1 MKNRHV
7 IAQIYIHLVAFALIA
22 FCAIGLIGFL
32 FIDPASRLK
41 VEHISDISLAGLLI
55 AAGLLSVA
63 HNRPTLS
70 AVFGTLLMVLSLYSV
85 GHNLAA
91 PSLVPE
97 VSWISGLL
105 RMRSPLAAVLSLVG
119 LALFL
124 AHRGAPG
131 RWFSQGCGGLL
142 LLLMVLTHST
152 AWLPELNIEQIGFRQ
167 ESNYIVHLFLVFIG
181 AALILLPRLPDNRE
195 VLLDRLTVLTG
206 MLGALITVLTWY
218 LLSQQHL
225 ANQDPADSFAVTYL
239 PNLILGLGL
248 IFSFLIMTSQRL
260 ARLAIKHAQHLHTAN
275 QALQASLREH
285 ASLQALNLRI
295 VEFSEDIL
303 CSLDEHSRFT
313 QLSAST
319 ASVLGYRPEEMIG
332 HSLFDYLLPEDRT
345 LTQSTLHAM
354 IEGGERHNF
363 RGSCRRQD
371 GNIVHL
377 HWSGRWSA
385 SERTLFAMAH
395 DVTPLVDS
403 ESFAKAQR
411 DILTMISTDQPLA
424 DILDSIC
431 LLAESQAAQ
440 TMCSVLLVDK
450 EQKHL
455 LLGSASSL
463 PAAFAQRLD
472 GMPIGPQNSACGTAV
487 FRRKLVISD
496 DIDSDPRWQDLRS
509 AALDNDLH
517 ACWSIPLISHRGDI
531 LGAFAMY
538 HRLPIAPTAEHLQ
551 LINTASQLA
560 AIAIEHL
567 HDRLRLQQS
576 EQRYRSL
583 FTFNPDPVFSFDLEG
598 RFSSMNQAGCMLS
611 GYSEE
616 ELIGEN
622 LSLLVH
628 NEDPSKLAD
637 YISTTITGGSL
648 RDEGLLRSRDGQL
661 IDVGLTHLPIII
673 DEKVVGG
680 FGIAKDFSE
689 RNRMVR
695 ALREALQ
702 HSEHQAELLG
712 GLSET
717 AVNINSIIN
726 SHNHT
731 DTLLDYMAE
740 RLRLLLGAHQSVIH
754 LSPAADGGAA
764 IYSVSLSEKYADW
777 PYEQIAADDQE
788 FSAKIRDTN
797 QPILLTRDELDNHS
811 RWHKKGALAS
821 NAPAK
826 RGWLAVP
833 LKDHDGTNLGLLQL
847 SDKYEGDFDQDDL
860 AIAQQFAQ
868 MAVAVLKNSQLVQAV
883 LAGERRLKTQLE
895 FTSAITNSVS
905 EGLLAVDR
913 QGLLTFINPTAA
925 DLLNQSAQQLVG
937 QALAQYLP
945 LALSDSDHSERT
957 SSYHGEVS
965 RRQLPQGERY
975 LAFDSAP
982 LLNEEGPQGWVV
994 ALRDI
999 SEQKRFESE
1008 LAHNASHD
1016 VLTGLPNR
1024 ALLEDRLIQGC
1035 KISSRYKRIL
1045 AVMFID
1051 LDGFKPINDSLG
1063 HSVGDLILI
1072 EVARRMEQQVRPG
1085 DTVARL
1091 GGDEFIVILPDLAKD
1106 EDVLLVANRLI
1117 ENIGRVYKIE
1127 GTELQI
1133 TASMGITLSD
1143 GSIEQPMHLIQQ
1155 ADLAMFKAKRQ
1166 GKNNYQW
1173 YTEDLNQKVSERVYL
1188 RNELQKAIEAQ
1199 TLQLYYQPQVDA
1211 RSGRIIGYEALM
1223 RWQHAERGFI
1233 PPIQFIPVAEDTG
1246 QIIPMSEW
1254 ALNTACQHARM
1265 LFEQG
1270 WKNQV
1275 MAVNISPLQFQRANF
1290 IEFVKTTLEHTGL
1303 PAELLELE
1311 ITESV
1316 LMDNAEKAIQTL
1328 QALKDIGVRIA
1339 IDDFGTG
1346 FSSLNYLK
1354 RLPIDKV
1361 KIDRSFVQEIISD
1374 RSDAAITQ
1382 GIISMA
1388 HHLGLKVIAEGVENE
1403 PQFDFLKR
1411 NQCDAFQGYYFA
1423 KPMPL
1428 KDLEKY
1434 LQLQQQKLQLQRP
1447 IKGVDAGEQTLLL
1460 LDDEENILRALSRV
1474 LRRDGYQILVARSAQ
1489 DAFALLA
1496 KHDVH
1501 VILSDQ
1507 RMPEMNGTEFLRRV
1521 KDLYPN
1527 TVRIVLSG
1535 YTDLKSVTDAI
1546 NQGAIYKF
1554 LTKPWDDKEL
1564 RSTIAQAFQHHDL
1577 VRQKDE
1583 GVLGVEVKGEA

>member
-1 MKNRHV
+1 MKNRYV
-7 IAQIYIHLVAFALIA
+7 VAQIYIHLVAFTLVA
-22 FCAIGLIGFL
+22 FSVIGLIGFL
-32 FIDPASRLK
+32 LIDPSSRLK
-41 VEHISDISLAGLLI
+41 VEYLSDAPLAALLI
-55 AAGLLSVA
+55 AAGLLGAA
-63 HNRPTLS
+63 HNRHRLS
-70 AVFGTLLMVLSLYSV
+70 GVFAGLLIALCVYNV
-85 GHNLAA
+85 GHNLI
-91 PSLVPE
+91 SSSME
-97 VSWISGLL
+97 SGISWVSGLHL
-105 RMRSPLAAVLSLVG
+105 MRSPLAVLLTLIG
-119 LALFL
+119 LAIAF
-124 AHRGAPG
+124 AHRVTAG
-131 RWFSQGCGGLL
+131 RWFTQCCGALL
-142 LLLMVLTHST
+142 ILLIVLSHVTP
-152 AWLPELNIEQIGFRQ
+152 WWQELSIEQIGFRP
-167 ESNYIVHLFLVFIG
+167 ELNYIAHLLIVFTSV
-181 AALILLPRLPDNRE
+181 ALILLPRLPANRTL
-195 VLLDRLTVLTG
+195 LLDRLTLLAG
-206 MLGALITVLTWY
+206 AIGALITVLTWY
-218 LLSQQHL
+218 LLSQQHF
-225 ANQDPADSFAVTYL
+225 ANQDPADSFAVEYL

-248 IFSFLIMTSQRL
+248 IFTFLIMTSQRL
-260 ARLAIKHAQHLHTAN
+260 ARLAIKHAQHLNVSN

-295 VEFSEDIL
+295 MEFSDDIL

-313 QLSAST
+313 QLSPST
-319 ASVLGYRPEEMIG
+319 ASVLGYRPDEMIG
-332 HSLFDYLLPEDRT
+332 RSLFDYLLPEDRP
-345 LTQSTLHAM
+345 LTQITLQAM
-354 IEGGERHNF
+354 IDGGERHNF

-371 GNIVHL
+371 GTVVHL

-385 SERTLFAMAH
+385 SERTLYAMAH

-403 ESFAKAQR
+403 ESFAREQR

-424 DILDSIC
+424 QILNSVC
-431 LLAESQAAQ
+431 VLAESQAAQ
-440 TMCSVLLVDK
+440 SMCSVLLVDK
-450 EQKHL
+450 AQKHL
-455 LLGSASSL
+455 LLGSAASL
-463 PAAFAQRLD
+463 PLAFTRSLH
-472 GMPIGPQNSACGTAV
+472 GMAIGPRDSACGTAV

-496 DIDSDPRWQDLRS
+496 DIDSDPLWETLRKP
-509 AALDNDLH
+509 ALNNDLH
-517 ACWSIPLISHRGDI
+517 ACWSIPLISHRGEM

-538 HRLPIAPTAEHLQ
+538 HRIPLAPTASHLQ
-551 LINTASQLA
+551 LITTASQLA
-560 AIAIEHL
+560 ALAIEHL
-567 HDRLRLQQS
+567 NDRLRLQQS

-583 FTFNPDPVFSFDLEG
+583 FTFNPDPVFSFDLQG
-598 RFSSMNQAGCMLS
+598 RFTSMNQAGCELAC
-611 GYSEE
+611 YSEE
-616 ELIGEN
+616 ELLSEH

-648 RDEGLLRSRDGQL
+648 RDEGLLRTRDGQL

-680 FGIAKDFSE
+680 FGIVKDFSE
-689 RNRMVR
+689 RNRTLR

-726 SHNHT
+726 SHTHN

-740 RLRLLLGAHQSVIH
+740 RLRLLLGAHQSVID
-754 LSPAADGGAA
+754 LNKTADGAPA
-764 IYSVSLSEKYADW
+764 IHSVSLSEKYADW
-777 PYEQIAADDQE
+777 PYESIAADDLD
-788 FSAKIRDTN
+788 FNAKIRDTN

-811 RWHKKGALAS
+811 RWYAKGAMTRTS
-821 NAPAK
+821 PAK

-847 SDKYEGDFDQDDL
+847 SDKYEGEFDQDDL

-868 MAVAVLKNSQLVQAV
+868 MAVAVMKNSQLVQAV
-883 LAGERRLKTQLE
+883 LAGERRLQTQLE

-913 QGLLTFINPTAA
+913 KGLLTFINPTAA
-925 DLLNQSAQQLVG
+925 DLLNQPADALVG
-937 QALAQYLP
+937 QALEHYLP
-945 LALSDSDHSERT
+945 LPLSDSQHSART

-965 RRQLPQGERY
+965 RWRVPQGERY

-982 LLNEEGPQGWVV
+982 LINEEGPQGWVV
-994 ALRDI
+994 ALRDV
-999 SEQKRFESE
+999 SEQKRVESE
-1008 LAHNASHD
+1008 LAYNASHD

-1024 ALLEDRLIQGC
+1024 TLLEDRLIQGC
-1035 KISSRYKRIL
+1035 KISHRYNRTL

-1063 HSVGDLILI
+1063 HSIGDLILI

-1091 GGDEFIVILPDLAKD
+1091 GGDEFIVILPDLAKA

-1133 TASMGITLSD
+1133 TASMGITMTD

-1155 ADLAMFKAKRQ
+1155 ADLAMYKAKRQ
-1166 GKNNYQW
+1166 GKNSYQW

-1199 TLQLYYQPQVDA
+1199 ALQLYYQPQIDA
-1211 RSGRIIGYEALM
+1211 RSGRVTGYEALM
-1223 RWQHAERGFI
+1223 RWHHAKHGFI

-1254 ALNTACQHARM
+1254 ALITACQHARL
-1265 LFEQG
+1265 LFDQG

-1290 IEFVKTTLEHTGL
+1290 IDFVQATLQSTGL

-1328 QALKDIGVRIA
+1328 KSLKKIGVHIA

-1374 RSDAAITQ
+1374 RNDAAITQ

-1403 PQFDFLKR
+1403 PQFDFLKK

-1428 KDLEKY
+1428 KDLEIF
-1434 LQLQQQKLQLQRP
+1434 LHEQQQRLQLQRP
-1447 IKGVDAGEQTLLL
+1447 TQGINASGQTLLL
-1460 LDDEENILRALSRV
+1460 LDDEENIMRALSRV
-1474 LRRDGYQILVARSAQ
+1474 LRRDGYQILTARNAA

-1507 RMPEMNGTEFLRRV
+1507 RMPEMNGTEFLSRV
-1521 KDLYPN
+1521 KDLYPA

-1564 RSTIAQAFQHHDL
+1564 RTTIAQAFQHHDL
-1577 VRQKDE
+1577 IMKKDE
-1583 GVLGVEVKGEA
+1583 SPAAGEFKEG

>member
-1 MKNRHV
+1 MKNRYV
-7 IAQIYIHLVAFALIA
+7 IAQIYIHLVAFALVA
-22 FCAIGLIGFL
+22 FSVIGLIGFL
-32 FIDPASRLK
+32 FIDHSSRLN
-41 VEHISDISLAGLLI
+41 VVQISDVSLAALLI
-55 AAGLLSVA
+55 SAGLLSAA
-63 HNRPTLS
+63 HSQYPLDTFFSSLLIGLCLYTL
-70 AVFGTLLMVLSLYSV
+70 
-85 GHNLAA
+85 GHNA
-91 PSLVPE
+91 
-97 VSWISGLL
+97 ISGLDGISWVSGL
-105 RMRSPLAAVLSLVG
+105 FRMRSPLAGLVLCMG
-119 LALFL
+119 LAMAFS
-124 AHRGAPG
+124 HRGAEG
-131 RWFSQGCGGLL
+131 RWLSQLSGCALILL
-142 LLLMVLTHST
+142 VAVTYT
-152 AWLPELNIEQIGFRQ
+152 GTWLPGLDLNHIGFRL
-167 ESNYIVHLFLVFIG
+167 ESNYIAHLFTVLIG
-181 AALILLPRLPDNRE
+181 VALILLPRLPEQRAQ
-195 VLLDRLTVLTG
+195 LLDRLTVSAG
-206 MLGALITVLTWY
+206 IIGALTTVLTWY
-218 LLSQQHL
+218 LLSQQRL
-225 ANQDPADSFAVTYL
+225 ANQDPADSFAVEYL

-260 ARLAIKHAQHLHTAN
+260 ARLAIKHSQHLHAAN

-295 VEFSEDIL
+295 MEFSEDIL

-313 QLSAST
+313 ELSPST
-319 ASVLGYRPEEMIG
+319 ASVLGYRPDEMIG
-332 HSLFDYLLPEDRT
+332 QSLFDYLLPEDRAFTQIT
-345 LTQSTLHAM
+345 LQAM
-354 IEGGERHNF
+354 IDGGERHNF

-371 GNIVHL
+371 GTVVHL

-385 SERTLFAMAH
+385 SERTLYAMAH

-403 ESFAKAQR
+403 ESFASEQR

-424 DILDSIC
+424 QILNSVC
-431 LLAESQAAQ
+431 VLAESQAAQ
-440 TMCSVLLVDK
+440 SMCSVLLVDK

-455 LLGSASSL
+455 LLGSAASL
-463 PAAFAQRLD
+463 PLAFTRQLH
-472 GMPIGPQNSACGTAV
+472 GMAIGPQDSACGTAV

-496 DIDSDPRWQDLRS
+496 DIASDPLWENLHE
-509 AALDNDLH
+509 AALSNDLH
-517 ACWSIPLISHRGDI
+517 ACWSIPLISHRGEI

-538 HRLPIAPTAEHLQ
+538 HRIPLAPTAEHLQ
-551 LINTASQLA
+551 LISTASQLA
-560 AIAIEHL
+560 ALAIEHL
-567 HDRLRLQQS
+567 NDRLRLQQS

-583 FTFNPDPVFSFDLEG
+583 FTFNPDPVFSFDLHG
-598 RFSSMNQAGCMLS
+598 RFTSMNQAGCELA

-616 ELIGEN
+616 ELLNEH

-648 RDEGLLRSRDGQL
+648 RDEGLLRTRDGQL
-661 IDVGLTHLPIII
+661 IDVGLTHLPIVI

-689 RNRMVR
+689 RNRTLR

-726 SHNHT
+726 SHTHN

-740 RLRLLLGAHQSVIH
+740 RLRLLLGAHQSVID
-754 LSPAADGGAA
+754 LSETPEGVPA
-764 IYSVSLSEKYADW
+764 IHSVSLSEKYSDW
-777 PYEQIAADDQE
+777 PYESIAADDLD
-788 FSAKIRDTN
+788 FNAKIRDTN

-811 RWHKKGALAS
+811 RWHAKGAMTRTS
-821 NAPAK
+821 PAK

-847 SDKYEGDFDQDDL
+847 SDKYEGEFDQDDL

-868 MAVAVLKNSQLVQAV
+868 MAVAVMKNSQLVQAV

-925 DLLNQSAQQLVG
+925 DLLNQPAETLVG
-937 QALAQYLP
+937 QALEHYLP
-945 LALSDSDHSERT
+945 LALSDSQHSART

-965 RRQLPQGERY
+965 RWRAPQGERY

-982 LLNEEGPQGWVV
+982 LINEEGPQGWVV
-994 ALRDI
+994 ALRDV

-1024 ALLEDRLIQGC
+1024 TLLEDRLIQGC
-1035 KISSRYKRIL
+1035 KISNRYKRTL

-1063 HSVGDLILI
+1063 HSIGDLILI

-1091 GGDEFIVILPDLAKD
+1091 GGDEFIIILPDLAKA
-1106 EDVLLVANRLI
+1106 EDVLQVANRLI

-1133 TASMGITLSD
+1133 TASMGITMTD
-1143 GSIEQPMHLIQQ
+1143 GTIEQPMHLIQQ
-1155 ADLAMFKAKRQ
+1155 ADLAMYKAKRQ
-1166 GKNNYQW
+1166 GKNSYQW

-1199 TLQLYYQPQVDA
+1199 TLQLYYQPQIDA
-1211 RSGRIIGYEALM
+1211 RSGRVTGYEALM
-1223 RWQHAERGFI
+1223 RWQHAEHGFI

-1254 ALNTACQHARM
+1254 ALITACQHARL
-1265 LFEQG
+1265 LFDQG

-1290 IEFVKTTLEHTGL
+1290 IDFVQATLQSTGL

-1328 QALKDIGVRIA
+1328 QALKKIGVHIA

-1374 RSDAAITQ
+1374 RNDAAITQ

-1403 PQFDFLKR
+1403 PQFDFLKK
-1411 NQCDAFQGYYFA
+1411 NHCDAFQGYYFA

-1428 KDLEKY
+1428 KDLEKF
-1434 LQLQQQKLQLQRP
+1434 LHEQQQLLQLQRP
-1447 IKGVDAGEQTLLL
+1447 AQGINAGEQTLLL

-1474 LRRDGYQILVARSAQ
+1474 LRRDGYQILTARNAA

-1496 KHDVH
+1496 KYDVH

-1507 RMPEMNGTEFLRRV
+1507 RMPEMNGTEFLSRV
-1521 KDLYPN
+1521 KDLYPA

-1564 RSTIAQAFQHHDL
+1564 RTTIAQAFQHHDL
-1577 VRQKDE
+1577 IMKKDE
-1583 GVLGVEVKGEA
+1583 SPVVD